1 MDVFGAHRQLI
12 KDYDDFTTS
21 LVWVRDPAIR
31 SHLDEE
37 RRDKTRWPDPWISL
51 NPNFRS
57 GGTIDGLVDDN
68 VLHGD
73 CKTYFREKKDPEDTG
88 SRTLTLHHHQLR
100 AIEAADSRESYVLTT
115 GTGSGK
121 SLSYLIPIINSVLRE
136 PKPDGISAIIVYPMN
151 ALANS
156 QKNELERYLRWGVP
170 PEQHGAVTFDRYTGQ
185 EGKDQKKSVLSR
197 KPDILLTN
205 YMMLEYLLT
214 RPEERQ
220 ELIAAAKG
228 LRFLVLDEL
237 HTYRGRQGADVALL
251 VRRLREACEAPR
263 LQCVGTSAT
272 MASAETFAETRRTVA
287 GIASRLF
294 GTKVRPGR
302 VIGESLQR
310 ATDPGRLLPDS
321 ERRAA
326 LTEAVRRA
334 AADPAELPDA
344 YRPLSKDPL
353 AVWIEDTFGL
363 DTEPRPR
370 SKDTFGLDTEPR
382 TGRLRRRSPTT
393 IPEAAI
399 DLRKECGEDET
410 VCVRAI
416 ETMLEA
422 GARVKNTDT
431 GRPLFAFR
439 LHQFLSKG
447 DTVYASL
454 EPSDVRHLT
463 SQYQVRVPGNPEW
476 PLVPLAFCRECGH
489 DFPVVT
495 VEGSPRTGRYVARQ
509 DPDAPAE
516 PGDGYLYVDQERPW
530 PDSPEE
536 ALERLPASWIETDD
550 NGQRVVV
557 QRRADDL
564 PQQVWIG
571 PDGVTTEPGTGL
583 RAWWIAAPFRFCPRC
598 RVSYEQL
605 RVRDF
610 AKLATF
616 SAEGRS
622 SAMSLVSASVV
633 RSLRGQPDLGQRAR
647 KLLTFVDNRQ
657 DASLQ
662 AGHFN
667 DFAQVTQ
674 IRGALYRA
682 LHKAGPAGLR
692 HDTLPEAV
700 AEALALPLTAFAQK
714 PEVKYRQLEDTL
726 SAMRSAL
733 SYRLYADLERGW
745 RLTMPNLSQ
754 TGLLRFDYTSLAE
767 IAADEEEWRG
777 THWALEGDTPA
788 HREEIARTLL
798 DELRRALAV
807 DEKRLTKLGH
817 DQLVAVSEKHLAG
830 IWAIP
835 ENDPRTPSRVAFAG
849 PGPKGAPSADAVY
862 FGARGGYGRYLR
874 RAGAFGALPQ
884 LAGKEM
890 SVADADVVIRQLLD
904 VLTRT
909 GLLTVVDEG
918 PDGRLAR
925 QLCVASLIWL
935 PGDGESAEP
944 DPVRKTLDP
953 DAVARVNPF
962 FRDLYRETAAELV
975 GLEAREHTAQVEST
989 VRQIR
994 EDAFRDGDLPLLY
1007 CSPTMELGV
1016 DIAELNAV
1024 AMRNVPPTPANYAQR
1039 SGRAGRSGQPALV
1052 TTYCSTGSAHDQYY
1066 FRRSRLMVSGSV
1078 APPRIDLT
1086 NEDLLRSHVQAVW
1099 LAETQE
1105 SLGSSMTDII
1115 DIKATGKPGEPL
1127 PLPLHPKVSAALDS
1141 ETARQRAIARC
1152 TVLLAP
1158 LADDLA
1164 TTSWWYDGWTTDR
1177 VRDTL
1182 RRFDNACER
1191 WRRLYRRAF
1200 EERAEQHRLADDT
1213 TGTARDRR
1221 RAQARRAQAENQLKL
1236 LRNESSDSKEDSF
1249 SDFYTYR
1256 YFASEGFLPGY
1267 SFPRLPLAAYVPG
1280 ERGESRYGQKRGAYI
1295 QRPRFIAIGEFGPG
1309 ALIYH
1314 EGRRYTVSNVQ
1325 VPISDNPGQIAT
1337 VDAKVCRACGYWH
1350 ERSEGRDTC
1359 VHCGAP
1365 LVEILNRLMQLTTVY
1380 AEPRRRISSDE
1391 EERLKEGFE
1400 LRTAYRFHHGSLTAD
1415 IRRPA
1420 PDGTD
1425 RAIAELTYGDAGV
1438 HVINLGRRKRKIR
1451 SDVGF
1456 WLDPSSGR
1464 WLSEGKAAA
1473 ERPETTA
1480 EHEALAAFESARTTF
1495 KVVPYVHDSKNIAV
1509 LRLAAAVDR
1518 QTAVTLRYALERGI
1532 EAYYQLEDAELNSED
1547 LPDPDGRARMLFVE
1561 GAEGGAGVLRL
1572 LHDDKGALAAV
1583 AEQALEIIHVKP
1595 DGTDL
1600 GQAEGARE
1608 RCEFG
1613 CYDCLLTYH
1622 NQRFHPDIRR
1632 LSAVDLLLDLA
1643 ASRAVQ
1649 RRPQAANPVLHA
1661 ADLAGRSPH
1670 AGGGD
1675 FVRWLRENGYRLP
1688 DATSEQVA
1696 SARAVPDFVYRLSDA
1711 DVAVFLD
1718 LPGHGAPDDT
1728 RDTRARTRLENRSWL
1743 VIEIGSDSDKE
1754 WHRTVRAHPNVFGP
1768 GRGTR

>member
-1 MDVFGAHRQLI
+1 MDVFGTHRQLI
-12 KDYDDFTTS
+12 KDYDNFTTS

-31 SHLDEE
+31 NHLDLE
-37 RRDKTRWPDPWISL
+37 RENKTRWPDPWISL
-51 NPNFRS
+51 NPNFRG
-57 GGTIDGLVDDN
+57 GGTVDALADDN
-68 VLHGD
+68 VLHRG
-73 CKTYFREKKDPEDTG
+73 CKTYFRDKRDKDDPG
-88 SRTLTLHHHQLR
+88 SRTLTLHHHQR
-100 AIEAADSRESYVLTT
+100 EAIEAARSRDSYVLTT

-121 SLSYLIPIINSVLRE
+121 SLSYLIPIVDSVLRE
-136 PKPDGISAIIVYPMN
+136 PNPDGISAIVVYPMN

-170 PEQHGAVTFDRYTGQ
+170 TEHHDAVTFDQYTGQ
-185 EGKDQKKSVLSR
+185 QRKDQKKSVLRR

-214 RPEERQ
+214 RPEERRQ
-220 ELIAAAKG
+220 LIAAAKG

-251 VRRLREACEAPR
+251 VRRLRDACESPR

-272 MASAETFAETRRTVA
+272 MATAETFAETQQTVSEV
-287 GIASRLF
+287 ASRLF
-294 GTKVRPGR
+294 GTPVRPDR

-310 ATDPGRLLPDS
+310 ATDPGRPLPEA
-321 ERRAA
+321 ERRMA
-326 LTEAVRRA
+326 LAGAVRRA
-334 AADPAELPDA
+334 AADPAELPDT
-344 YRPLSKDPL
+344 YRPLSRDPL

-363 DTEPRPR
+363 DKE
-370 SKDTFGLDTEPR
+370 
-382 TGRLRRRSPTT
+382 TGSGRIRRRRPST
-393 IPEAAI
+393 IPEAAVE
-399 DLRKECGEDET
+399 LHRACGEDRAA
-410 VCVRAI
+410 CVRAI
-416 ETMLEA
+416 EAMLET
-422 GARVKNTDT
+422 GARIKDSVTD
-431 GRPLFAFR
+431 RPLFAFR

-447 DTVYASL
+447 DTVYTSL

-463 SQYQVRVPGNPEW
+463 SQYQVRVPGHPDW

-509 DPDAPAE
+509 DPDGPAE
-516 PGDGYLYVDQERPW
+516 PGDGYLYVDQDRPW
-530 PDSPEE
+530 PDAREDV
-536 ALERLPASWIETDD
+536 LDRLPASWVETDD
-550 NGQRVVV
+550 KGQRVVV
-557 QRRADDL
+557 QRRSGDL
-564 PQQVWIG
+564 PQEVWIG
-571 PDGVTTEPGTGL
+571 PDGVTTEPGSGL

-598 RVSYEQL
+598 RVGYEQL

-622 SAMSLVSASVV
+622 SAVSLVSASVV
-633 RSLRGQPDLGQRAR
+633 RSLRSQPELKPRAR

-674 IRGALYRA
+674 VRGALYRA
-682 LHKAGPAGLR
+682 LRDAGPAGLR
-692 HDTLPEAV
+692 HDVLPKAV
-700 AEALALPLTAFAQK
+700 TDALALPLTAFAQK

-733 SYRLYADLERGW
+733 AYRIYADLERGW

-754 TGLLRFDYTSLAE
+754 TGLLRFDYTSLVE
-767 IAADEEEWRG
+767 IAADEEEWRS

-830 IWAIP
+830 IWAVP

-874 RAGAFGALPQ
+874 RPGAFADLPQ

-890 SVADADVVIRQLLD
+890 SVADADAVIHALLE

-918 PDGRLAR
+918 PDGRPAR
-925 QLCVASLIWL
+925 QLCVSSLIWL
-935 PGDGESAEP
+935 PGDGENAEP

-953 DAVARVNPF
+953 EATGRVNPF
-962 FRDLYRETAAELV
+962 FRDLYRETAAELG
-975 GLEAREHTAQVEST
+975 GLEAREHTAQVDST
-989 VRQIR
+989 LRQVR
-994 EDAFRDGDLPLLY
+994 EEAFKEGHLPLLY

-1039 SGRAGRSGQPALV
+1039 SGRAGRSGRPALV

-1066 FRRSRLMVSGSV
+1066 FRRSGLMVSGSV

-1086 NEDLLRSHVQAVW
+1086 NEDLLRSHVEAVW
-1099 LAETQE
+1099 LAETE
-1105 SLGSSMTDII
+1105 EPLGSSMTDII
-1115 DIKATGKPGEPL
+1115 DINAGGKPGEPL
-1127 PLPLHPKVSAALDS
+1127 PLPLHPKLSTALDS

-1152 TVLLAP
+1152 TELLAP
-1158 LADDLA
+1158 LSDDLA
-1164 TTSWWYDGWTTDR
+1164 TTSWWYDGWITDR
-1177 VRDTL
+1177 VRDAL
-1182 RRFDNACER
+1182 RRFDEACDR

-1213 TGTARDRR
+1213 SGTFRDRR

-1236 LRNESSDSKEDSF
+1236 LRNETSDNNDDSF

-1325 VPISDNPGQIAT
+1325 VPISDTPGQIAT
-1337 VDAKVCRACGYWH
+1337 IDAKVCRACGYWH

-1359 VHCGAP
+1359 AHCQAP

-1391 EERLKEGFE
+1391 EERLREGFE
-1400 LRTAYRFHHGSLTAD
+1400 LRTSYRFHHGSLTAD
-1415 IRRPA
+1415 IRRPV
-1420 PDGTD
+1420 PDGTE
-1425 RAIAELTYGDAGV
+1425 RTIAELTYGDAAV

-1456 WLDPSSGR
+1456 WLEPGSGR
-1464 WLSEGKAAA
+1464 WLSEGRAAA
-1473 ERPETTA
+1473 NRPETTA
-1480 EHEALAAFESARTTF
+1480 EQEALAAFDSARSTF
-1495 KVVPYVHDSKNIAV
+1495 KVVPYVQDSKNIAV

-1518 QTAVTLRYALERGI
+1518 HTAVTLRYALERGI
-1532 EAYYQLEDAELNSED
+1532 EAYYQLEDAELGSED

-1572 LHDDKGALAAV
+1572 LHDDEDALAAV

-1600 GQAEGARE
+1600 GQAKGARE

-1632 LSAVDLLLDLA
+1632 LAAVDLLRDLA

-1649 RRPQAANPVLHA
+1649 HQPQAVNPVLHA
-1661 ADLAGRSPH
+1661 ADLAARSPH
-1670 AGGGD
+1670 TGGGD
-1675 FVRWLRENGYRLP
+1675 FVRWLGANGYRLP
-1688 DATSEQVA
+1688 DGTREEVS

-1718 LPGHGAPDDT
+1718 LPGHGNPDTT

-1754 WHRTVRAHPNVFGP
+1754 WHSTVRAHPNVFGP